1 MSYGV
6 IKFMGD
12 FLLAK
17 KGVVFAPVF
26 VVAVSH
32 LLIEFAF
39 DRTKDFPVKTFWNWL
54 GKQAVWWGSHSLV
67 WWVGHLTAIYVGLVI
82 LVVAARFD
90 ELLALPLNSLAD
102 FSAGVFGPVAF
113 LWLVLGYKQQGDELK
128 ASSAALEAQV
138 GELRSSM
145 ELQRSIAEKQD
156 RMLDPVLYVD
166 YVNTLSSN
174 DGVVNSFVLINRGD
188 TCRRVEVTT
197 GTIGGVNVPH
207 LHLDISVLAKDTQY
221 PFSFAEVQPGVS
233 VGIVISYQRLNG
245 SKSRQGFSFFR
256 TSEGKPIVLPFPVE

>member
-1 MSYGV
+1 M
-6 IKFMGD
+6 
-12 FLLAK
+12 
-17 KGVVFAPVF
+17 
-26 VVAVSH
+26 
-32 LLIEFAF
+32 
-39 DRTKDFPVKTFWNWL
+39 KTFWNWL

-128 ASSAALEAQV
+128 VSSAALEAQV

-188 TCRRVEVTT
+188 TCRRVEVTA
-197 GTIGGVNVPH
+197 GTIGGVSVPH

-256 TSEGKPIVLPFPVE
+256 TSEGKPIVLPFHIE